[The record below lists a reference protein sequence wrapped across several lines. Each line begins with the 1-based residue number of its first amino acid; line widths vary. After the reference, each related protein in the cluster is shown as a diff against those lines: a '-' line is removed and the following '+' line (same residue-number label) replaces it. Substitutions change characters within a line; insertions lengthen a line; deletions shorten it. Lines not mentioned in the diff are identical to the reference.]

1 MRQQIQLHEP
11 GMLIVGTRGRSLG
24 GVQGLINNRNSFS
37 KWCLQYSP
45 IPVVVV
51 RPDDKREKK
60 KHKRLNDPSRR
71 GYADMLRDSGVATHE
86 ANIDMSGKDLDAEK
100 GVEGVTELLPPR
112 SREEEM
118 HEVAMALALPAK
130 FDPMINKEDL
140 NHRLQTIKSRHRSVG
155 DLGSALSSLNSSP
168 AGSRNASP
176 ASKLR
181 VMKTRG
187 TDSPVISDVGSDD
200 DDDDD
205 EGEFELTAHGG
216 IGKKD
221 VVAKEQAIEK
231 QHKLHA
237 MEQGEAGA
245 LLKGRKGSVASVGS
259 FESGGSKKDEE

>member
-1 MRQQIQLHEP
+1 
-11 GMLIVGTRGRSLG
+11 MLFRS
-24 GVQGLINNRNSFS
+24 
-37 KWCLQYSP
+37 
-45 IPVVVV
+45 
-51 RPDDKREKK
+51 
-60 KHKRLNDPSRR
+60 RLNDPSRR
-71 GYADMLRDSGVATHE
+71 GYADMLRDSGVGTHE
-86 ANIDMSGKDLDAEK
+86 ANIDMSGKDLTEGEGMAEI
-100 GVEGVTELLPPR
+100 LPPR

-140 NHRLQTIKSRHRSVG
+140 NQRLQTIKSRHRSEG
-155 DLGSALSSLNSSP
+155 DLSSALSSLNSSP

-181 VMKTRG
+181 VMETRG
-187 TDSPVISDVGSDD
+187 TESPIISDIEGDSD

-205 EGEFELTAHGG
+205 EGEFEVTAHGG
-216 IGKKD
+216 GRKKD

-231 QHKLHA
+231 QHRLHA

-245 LLKGRKGSVASVGS
+245 LLMGRKGNAGSVGS

>member
-1 MRQQIQLHEP
+1 
-11 GMLIVGTRGRSLG
+11 MLIVGTRGRSLG
-24 GVQGLINNRNSFS
+24 GVQGLISNRNSFS

-71 GYADMLRDSGVATHE
+71 GYADMLRESGVGTHE
-86 ANIDMSGKDLDAEK
+86 ANIDMSNKDLDPGKAG

-140 NHRLQTIKSRHRSVG
+140 NHRLQTIKSRHRSEG

-168 AGSRNASP
+168 SESRNASP
-176 ASKLR
+176 ASNLR
-181 VMKTRG
+181 VMETRG
-187 TDSPVISDVGSDD
+187 TDSPVISDVGSDE
-200 DDDDD
+200 DDD
-205 EGEFELTAHGG
+205 EGEFEVTAHGRG
-216 IGKKD
+216 GKKD
-221 VVAKEQAIEK
+221 AVAKEQAIEK

-245 LLKGRKGSVASVGS
+245 LLKGRKGSVASVVSVGS